1 MIGERRAQAM
11 MPTASAVAAS
21 RRTAVLLVLVM
32 CGALLPL
39 SAPMVSADGRD
50 ASILVTAI
58 PSALEVN
65 PGEAGEYTIRVRNTG
80 SNPVTVQIASSEEAT
95 QECNAYT
102 SSVTQIPGPIDAG
115 SYEEA
120 TMNITLAQTAEGE
133 CDTTVTV
140 TANEQATPPDVAGAP
155 AQESVTVTTTAGDGS
170 GSAVFGVD
178 LIINQ
183 NSKNWN
189 GEEEIDYLVEVENT
203 GQTNETVNLVVEEGT
218 GPGCAPSSSFT
229 VTLSETSVNVD
240 QDDSETVTATV
251 EVPEGATADKYCWE
265 ITGTVANDPAQEA
278 KDTEGFD
285 LEVPELRTCTLALNK
300 ASVSVNPDDETKI
313 TATYANDGNA
323 DWTVYASAVGSKS
336 SWVRVDGPSS
346 GLLPYDNGN
355 GERAFDFIVSPDDS
369 VTAGSESV
377 VQIVGK
383 DGNNGPIECQ
393 ADLRIIVGQSR
404 GASITVANAVL
415 SNIEPGS
422 NKSTTLTITNQGN
435 GQDNLRVASSIAP
448 TGWAVQLDAS
458 SVSVGSRH
466 GNEKSATVGVTVR
479 VPTNALATEEIE
491 LIFSVLPSSGGTAYD
506 TVSLRVTVAAIHGL
520 EIDTPATDQTGRSGT
535 EVRFPI
541 DLINEGNVRDTIG
554 LSVVSQTAS
563 PRWDTS
569 FENEEGMPFTEI
581 EVEPQSTT
589 TVYLVVSIDGEEE
602 LENSRLTVRVRN
614 KDDPNSQDKD
624 GDGIPDNQRQAE
636 FLAVLSDRNFSM
648 DLRLENTDTA
658 TSGSVVLPP
667 NGQQTLGMWVR
678 NTGDGNDD
686 AVFTL
691 GGLEGIATRSMVAYN
706 LPVTGELPVPKGY
719 GIWDLGNGTFVMDP
733 ETQEPYIGVDQNA
746 AENIMINENL
756 MEGHEARPF
765 EVYIELTISVN
776 PGAQTGQGGLL
787 EILVTSVSNA
797 ADRSGLVTV
806 SLEVSIIH
814 EIEFMEAGER
824 QELDVVYGQPAVT
837 QEISVVNTGNIR
849 SEIRVFASENL
860 RGWSVVLDSD
870 HLGCTMENNDLLCMV
885 DEGETLYVNVTVRAP
900 YGAEI
905 DDTYKFTVSAEP
917 TETGVLDRQNIEFA
931 AMGTA
936 PEGVLGLSNV
946 MVAQVAGAVLVVL
959 LIAAVFSRRR

>member
-1 MIGERRAQAM
+1 M
-11 MPTASAVAAS
+11 MPTASAATAS
-21 RRTAVLLVLVM
+21 RRTAILLVLVM

-39 SAPMVSADGRD
+39 TAPVVAADGRD

-58 PSALEVN
+58 PTALEVN

-80 SNPVTVQIASSEEAT
+80 SNPVTVSMATSEEAT

-102 SSVTQIPGPIDAG
+102 SSITQIPGPIDAG

-120 TMNITLAQTAEGE
+120 TMNITLTQTAEGS

-178 LIINQ
+178 LIITDSDR
-183 NSKNWN
+183 SKDWN
-189 GEEEIDYLVEVENT
+189 GEEEIDYRIEVENT
-203 GQTNETVNLVVEEGT
+203 GQTNQTVSLTVNDGD
-218 GPGCAPSSSFT
+218 GPGCASGSGFT

-240 QDDSETVTATV
+240 QEESEIVFATV

-265 ITGTVANDPAQEA
+265 VTGTVTNDPSQEA
-278 KDTEGFD
+278 RDTEDFD
-285 LEVPELRTCTLALNK
+285 LTVPQLKKCTVALSK
-300 ASVSVNPDDETKI
+300 TSVSVNPDDETKI

-323 DWTVYASAVGSKS
+323 DWTVYASPVGSKS
-336 SWVRVDGPSS
+336 SWVQADGASS
-346 GLLPYDNGN
+346 GLLPYDGGN

-369 VTAGSESV
+369 VTAGSETV

-383 DGNNGPIECQ
+383 DGNNGPIKCQ

-404 GASITVANAVL
+404 GASISVANAVL

-466 GNEKSATVGVTVR
+466 GNEKSANVGVTVR
-479 VPTNALATEEIE
+479 VPANALATEEVE

-506 TVSLRVTVAAIHGL
+506 TVTLRVTVAAIHAM
-520 EIDTPATDQTGRSGT
+520 EIETPATDQTGRSGT

-541 DLINEGNVRDTIG
+541 DLVNEGNVRDTIG

-569 FENEEGMPFTEI
+569 FENEDGMPLTEI
-581 EVEPQSTT
+581 DVDPQTTT

-602 LENSRLTVRVRN
+602 LENTRLTVRVRN
-614 KDDPNSQDKD
+614 KDDPNSQDRD
-624 GDGIPDNQRQAE
+624 GDGIPDNQRQGE

-658 TSGSVVLPP
+658 TSASVVLPP
-667 NGQQTLGMWVR
+667 SGQETIGMWLR
-678 NTGDGNDD
+678 NTGDGTDD

-706 LPVTGELPVPKGY
+706 LPVTGELLVPKGY
-719 GIWDLGNGTFVMDP
+719 GIWDLANGSFAMDP
-733 ETQEPYIGVDQNA
+733 ETQEPFLGADEIEADNLMF
-746 AENIMINENL
+746 NNDL
-756 MEGHEARPF
+756 MEGHEVRPF

-787 EILVTSVSNA
+787 EILATSVSNA
-797 ADRSGLVTV
+797 ADRSGLVTI

-814 EIEFMEAGER
+814 EIEFVEAGAR

-870 HLGCTMENNDLLCMV
+870 HLGCITENNDLLCTV
-885 DEGETLYVNVTVRAP
+885 NEGDTLYVNVTVRAP
-900 YGAEI
+900 YGAEM

-931 AMGTA
+931 AMGVA
-936 PEGVLGLSNV
+936 PQGVLGLSNA

-959 LIAAVFSRRR
+959 LIAAVLSRRR

>member
-1 MIGERRAQAM
+1 
-11 MPTASAVAAS
+11 MPTASAVTAS
-21 RRTAVLLVLVM
+21 RRTAILLVLVM

-39 SAPMVSADGRD
+39 SAPVVSADGRD

-58 PSALEVN
+58 PTALEVN

-80 SNPVTVQIASSEEAT
+80 SNPVTVSLATSEEAT

-102 SSVTQIPGPIDAG
+102 SSITQIPGPIDAG

-120 TMNITLAQTAEGE
+120 TMNITLTQTAEGS

-178 LIINQ
+178 LIITDSDR
-183 NSKNWN
+183 SKDWN
-189 GEEEIDYLVEVENT
+189 GEEELDYRIEVENT
-203 GQTNETVNLVVEEGT
+203 GQTNETVNLAVSEGD
-218 GPGCAPSSSFT
+218 GPGCASASSFT

-240 QDDSETVTATV
+240 QEESEIVFATV
-251 EVPEGATADKYCWE
+251 EVPEGASADKYCWE
-265 ITGTVANDPAQEA
+265 VTGTVANDPSQEA
-278 KDTEGFD
+278 KDTEDFD
-285 LEVPELRTCTLALNK
+285 LTVPLLKKCTLALSK
-300 ASVSVNPDDETKI
+300 TSVSVNPDDDTKI

-323 DWTVYASAVGSKS
+323 DWTVSASAVGSKS
-336 SWVRVDGPSS
+336 AWVQVDGASS

-355 GERAFDFIVSPDDS
+355 GERAFDFVVSPDDS
-369 VTAGSESV
+369 VTAGSETV

-383 DGNNGPIECQ
+383 DGNNGPIKCQ

-404 GASITVANAVL
+404 GASISVANSIL

-466 GNEKSATVGVTVR
+466 GNEKSANVGVTVR
-479 VPTNALATEEIE
+479 VPVNALATEEVE
-491 LIFSVLPSSGGTAYD
+491 LTFSVLPSSGGTAYD
-506 TVSLRVTVAAIHGL
+506 TVTLRVTVAAIHGL
-520 EIDTPATDQTGRSGT
+520 EIETPATDQTGRSGT

-541 DLINEGNVRDTIG
+541 NLVNEGNVRDTIG

-563 PRWDTS
+563 PGWGTS
-569 FENEEGMPFTEI
+569 FENEDGMPFTEI
-581 EVEPQSTT
+581 DIDPQTTT

-602 LENSRLTVRVRN
+602 LENTRLTVRVRN
-614 KDDPNSQDKD
+614 KDDPNSQDRD
-624 GDGIPDNQRQAE
+624 GDGIPDNQRQGE

-658 TSGSVVLPP
+658 TSASVVLPP
-667 NGQQTLGMWVR
+667 NGQQTIGMWVR

-719 GIWDLGNGTFVMDP
+719 GIWDLANGTFVMDSD
-733 ETQEPYIGVDQNA
+733 TQEPLLGRDEIEAD
-746 AENIMINENL
+746 NIRFNNDL
-756 MEGHEARPF
+756 MEGHEVRPF

-787 EILVTSVSNA
+787 EILATSVSNA
-797 ADRSGLVTV
+797 ADRSGLVTI

-814 EIEFMEAGER
+814 EIEFVEAGER
-824 QELDVVYGQPAVT
+824 QE
-837 QEISVVNTGNIR
+837 
-849 SEIRVFASENL
+849 
-860 RGWSVVLDSD
+860 
-870 HLGCTMENNDLLCMV
+870 
-885 DEGETLYVNVTVRAP
+885 
-900 YGAEI
+900 
-905 DDTYKFTVSAEP
+905 
-917 TETGVLDRQNIEFA
+917 
-931 AMGTA
+931 
-936 PEGVLGLSNV
+936 
-946 MVAQVAGAVLVVL
+946 
-959 LIAAVFSRRR
+959 

>member
-1 MIGERRAQAM
+1 M
-11 MPTASAVAAS
+11 MPTASAVTAS
-21 RRTAVLLVLVM
+21 RRTAILLVLVM

-39 SAPMVSADGRD
+39 VNPTVSADGGRA
-50 ASILVTAI
+50 ASISVTGI
-58 PSALEVN
+58 PGSLEVN
-65 PGEAGEYTIRVRNTG
+65 PGEAGEYTVRVRNTG
-80 SNPVTVQIASSEEAT
+80 SDPVTVQLSAAQEAT
-95 QECNAYT
+95 EDCNGF
-102 SSVTQIPGPIDAG
+102 SSSITQIPGQIDAG

-120 TMNITLAQTAEGE
+120 AMNVSVAQTVEADTS
-133 CDTTVTV
+133 CDTTI
-140 TANEQATPPDVAGAP
+140 TATITAVIGAP
-155 AQESVTVTTTAGDGS
+155 GAEIPEPATDTVTTTAADGS
-170 GSAVFGVD
+170 GSALFGVD
-178 LIINQ
+178 LIITESDR
-183 NSKNWN
+183 SKDWN
-189 GEEEIDYLVEVENT
+189 GEEELDYRIEVENT
-203 GQTNETVNLVVEEGT
+203 GQTNETINLAVSEGN
-218 GPGCAPSSSFT
+218 GPGCGSASSFT

-240 QDDSETVTATV
+240 QEESEIVFATV
-251 EVPEGATADKYCWE
+251 EVPEGASADKYCWE
-265 ITGTVANDPAQEA
+265 VTGTVANDPSQEA
-278 KDTEGFD
+278 KDTEDFD
-285 LEVPELRTCTLALNK
+285 LTVPLLKKCTLALSK
-300 ASVSVNPDDETKI
+300 TSVSVNPGDDTKI
-313 TATYANDGNA
+313 TATYTNDGNA
-323 DWTVYASAVGSKS
+323 DWTVSASAVGSKS
-336 SWVRVDGPSS
+336 AWVQVDGASS

-355 GERAFDFIVSPDDS
+355 GERAFDFVVSPDDS
-369 VTAGSESV
+369 VTAGSETV

-383 DGNNGPIECQ
+383 DGNNGPIKCQ

-404 GASITVANAVL
+404 GASISVANSIL

-466 GNEKSATVGVTVR
+466 GNEKSANVGVTVR
-479 VPTNALATEEIE
+479 VPVNALATEEVE
-491 LIFSVLPSSGGTAYD
+491 LTFSVLPSSGGTAYD
-506 TVSLRVTVAAIHGL
+506 TVTLRVTVAAIHGM
-520 EIDTPATDQTGRSGT
+520 EIETPATDQTGRSGT

-541 DLINEGNVRDTIG
+541 ELVNEGNVRDTIG

-563 PRWDTS
+563 PAWGTS
-569 FENEEGMPFTEI
+569 FENEDGMPFTEI
-581 EVEPQSTT
+581 DIEPQTTT

-602 LENSRLTVRVRN
+602 LENTRLTVRVRN
-614 KDDPNSQDKD
+614 KDDPNSQDRD
-624 GDGIPDNQRQAE
+624 GDGIPDNQRQGE

-658 TSGSVVLPP
+658 TSASVVLPP
-667 NGQQTLGMWVR
+667 SGQHTIGMWVR

-706 LPVTGELPVPKGY
+706 LPVTGELPVPKGF
-719 GIWDLGNGTFVMDP
+719 GIWDLANGTFVMDAD
-733 ETQEPYIGVDQNA
+733 TQEPLLGRDEVEAD
-746 AENIMINENL
+746 NIRFNNDL
-756 MEGHEARPF
+756 MEGHEVRPF

-787 EILVTSVSNA
+787 EILATSVSNA
-797 ADRSGLVTV
+797 ADRSGLVTI

-814 EIEFMEAGER
+814 EIEFVEAGER

-849 SEIRVFASENL
+849 SEIRIFASENL

-870 HLGCTMENNDLLCMV
+870 HPGCSTENSDLLCTV
-885 DEGETLYVNVTVRAP
+885 DEGDTLLVEVTVRAP
-900 YGAEI
+900 YGAEM

-931 AMGTA
+931 AMGAA
-936 PEGVLGLSNV
+936 PEGVLGLSNA

-959 LIAAVFSRRR
+959 LVAAVLSRRR

>member
-1 MIGERRAQAM
+1 M
-11 MPTASAVAAS
+11 MPTASAVTAS
-21 RRTAVLLVLVM
+21 RRTALLLVLVM

-39 SAPMVSADGRD
+39 TAPVVAADGRD

-80 SNPVTVQIASSEEAT
+80 SNPVTVSLAASEEAT

-102 SSVTQIPGPIDAG
+102 SSITQIPGPIDAG

-120 TMNITLAQTAEGE
+120 TMNITLTQTAEGS

-178 LIINQ
+178 LIISESDR
-183 NSKNWN
+183 SKDWN
-189 GEEEIDYLVEVENT
+189 GEEEIDYRIEVENT
-203 GQTNETVNLVVEEGT
+203 GQTNQTVSLTVNDGD
-218 GPGCAPSSSFT
+218 GPGCASGSSFT
-229 VTLSETSVNVD
+229 VSLSETSVNVD
-240 QDDSETVTATV
+240 QEESEIVFATV

-265 ITGTVANDPAQEA
+265 VTGTVTNDPSQEA
-278 KDTEGFD
+278 KDTEDFD
-285 LEVPELRTCTLALNK
+285 LTVPQLKKCTVALSK
-300 ASVSVNPDDETKI
+300 TSVSVNPDDDTKI

-323 DWTVYASAVGSKS
+323 DWTVYASPVGSKS
-336 SWVRVDGPSS
+336 SWVQVDGASS
-346 GLLPYDNGN
+346 GLLPYDGGN

-369 VTAGSESV
+369 VTAGSETV

-383 DGNNGPIECQ
+383 DGNNGPIKCQ

-404 GASITVANAVL
+404 GASISVANAML

-466 GNEKSATVGVTVR
+466 GNEKSANVGVTVR
-479 VPTNALATEEIE
+479 VPTNALATEEVE

-506 TVSLRVTVAAIHGL
+506 TVSLRVTVAAIHGM
-520 EIDTPATDQTGRSGT
+520 EIETPATDQTGRSGT

-541 DLINEGNVRDTIG
+541 DIVNEGNVRDTIG

-563 PRWDTS
+563 PGWGTS
-569 FENEEGMPFTEI
+569 FENEDGMPFTEI
-581 EVEPQSTT
+581 DVDPQTTT

-602 LENSRLTVRVRN
+602 LENTRLTVRVRN
-614 KDDPNSQDKD
+614 KDDPNSQDRD
-624 GDGIPDNQRQAE
+624 GDSIPDNQRQGE

-658 TSGSVVLPP
+658 TTASVVLPP
-667 NGQQTLGMWVR
+667 NGQKTIGMWVR
-678 NTGDGNDD
+678 NTGDGTDD
-686 AVFTL
+686 AVFAL
-691 GGLEGIATRSMVAYN
+691 GGLEGIATRTMVAYS
-706 LPVTGELPVPKGY
+706 LPVSGELLVPKGY
-719 GIWDLGNGTFVMDP
+719 GIWDLTNASFVMDP
-733 ETQEPYIGVDQNA
+733 ATQEPYLGADQIEADNLMF
-746 AENIMINENL
+746 NNDL
-756 MEGHEARPF
+756 MEGHEVRPF

-787 EILVTSVSNA
+787 EILATSVSNA
-797 ADRSGLVTV
+797 ADRSGLVTI

-814 EIEFMEAGER
+814 EIEFVEAGAR

-837 QEISVVNTGNIR
+837 REISVVNTGNIR

-870 HLGCTMENNDLLCMV
+870 HLGCTTENNDLLCIV
-885 DEGETLYVNVTVRAP
+885 EEGDTLYVNVTVRAP
-900 YGAEI
+900 YGAEM

-917 TETGVLDRQNIEFA
+917 TETGVLDRQNIEFS
-931 AMGTA
+931 AMGVA
-936 PEGVLGLSNV
+936 SQGVLGLSNA
-946 MVAQVAGAVLVVL
+946 MVAQVAGAVLGVL
-959 LIAAVFSRRR
+959 LFAAVLSRRR

>member
-1 MIGERRAQAM
+1 M
-11 MPTASAVAAS
+11 MPTASAVTAS
-21 RRTAVLLVLVM
+21 RRTAILLVLVM

-39 SAPMVSADGRD
+39 SAPVVSADGRD

-58 PSALEVN
+58 PTALEVN

-80 SNPVTVQIASSEEAT
+80 SNPVTVSLATSEEAT

-102 SSVTQIPGPIDAG
+102 SSITQIPGPIDAG

-120 TMNITLAQTAEGE
+120 TMNITLTQTAEGS

-178 LIINQ
+178 LIITDSDR
-183 NSKNWN
+183 SKDWN
-189 GEEEIDYLVEVENT
+189 GEEEIDYRIEVENT
-203 GQTNETVNLVVEEGT
+203 GQTNETVNLAVSEGD
-218 GPGCAPSSSFT
+218 GPGCASASSFT

-240 QDDSETVTATV
+240 QEESEIVFATV
-251 EVPEGATADKYCWE
+251 EVPEGASADKYCWE
-265 ITGTVANDPAQEA
+265 VTGTVANDPSQEA
-278 KDTEGFD
+278 KDTEDFD
-285 LEVPELRTCTLALNK
+285 LTVPLLKKCTLELSK
-300 ASVSVNPDDETKI
+300 TSVSVNPDDDTKI

-323 DWTVYASAVGSKS
+323 DWTVSASAVGSKS
-336 SWVRVDGPSS
+336 AWVQVDGASS

-355 GERAFDFIVSPDDS
+355 GERAFDFVVSPDDS
-369 VTAGSESV
+369 VTAGSETV

-383 DGNNGPIECQ
+383 DGNNGPIKCQ

-404 GASITVANAVL
+404 GASISVANSIL

-466 GNEKSATVGVTVR
+466 GNEKSANVGVTVR
-479 VPTNALATEEIE
+479 VPVNALATEEVE
-491 LIFSVLPSSGGTAYD
+491 LTFSVLPSSGGTAYD
-506 TVSLRVTVAAIHGL
+506 TVTLRVTVAAIHGL
-520 EIDTPATDQTGRSGT
+520 EIETPATDQTGRSGT

-541 DLINEGNVRDTIG
+541 DLVNEGNVRDTIG

-563 PRWDTS
+563 PGWGTS
-569 FENEEGMPFTEI
+569 FENEDGMPFTEI
-581 EVEPQSTT
+581 DIDPQTTT

-602 LENSRLTVRVRN
+602 LENTRLTVRVRN
-614 KDDPNSQDKD
+614 KDDPNSQDRD
-624 GDGIPDNQRQAE
+624 GDGIPDNQRQGE

-658 TSGSVVLPP
+658 TSASVVLPP
-667 NGQQTLGMWVR
+667 NGQQTIGMWVR

-706 LPVTGELPVPKGY
+706 LPVTGELPVPKGF
-719 GIWDLGNGTFVMDP
+719 GIWDLANGTFVMDSD
-733 ETQEPYIGVDQNA
+733 TQEPLLGRDEVEAD
-746 AENIMINENL
+746 NIRFNNDL
-756 MEGHEARPF
+756 MEGHEVRPF

-787 EILVTSVSNA
+787 EILATSVSNA
-797 ADRSGLVTV
+797 ADRSGLVTI

-814 EIEFMEAGER
+814 EIEFVEAGER

-870 HLGCTMENNDLLCMV
+870 HLGCETENNDLLCTV
-885 DEGETLYVNVTVRAP
+885 NEGETLLVEVTVRAP
-900 YGAEI
+900 YGAEM

-931 AMGTA
+931 AMGSA
-936 PEGVLGLSNV
+936 PEGVLGLSNAT
-946 MVAQVAGAVLVVL
+946 VAQVAGAVLVVL
-959 LIAAVFSRRR
+959 LVAAVLSRRR